1 MAHRGPPYR
10 TCDLFDQVR
19 VSYCVDAIFPAQCA
33 VQIISVLQYWYN
45 KLTDQ
50 SSLSGSA
57 EVRGRK
63 VGVCSHTVL
72 RSFMSNSVSPWFQS
86 YNNKPPV
93 KKNPAFPVPY
103 FRVRKY
109 AKFGIFYANIDQMTP
124 LRLQRESLWSSK
136 LKNYTAQQ
144 NMKRVNYDQSLLD
157 DCHHGFELSR
167 SADHHSYFVYPSQ

>member
-57 EVRGRK
+57 EARGRK

-93 KKNPAFPVPY
+93 KKNPALPVPY

-124 LRLQRESLWSSK
+124 LRLQRESLWLQKFLLTNREPLRLQKFSVTKTVLS
-136 LKNYTAQQ
+136 LPFSQQ
-144 NMKRVNYDQSLLD
+144 IQFTLIVNVVNLN
-157 DCHHGFELSR
+157 
-167 SADHHSYFVYPSQ
+167 